1 MENPTILPL
10 EDVKLNTNYSMVI
23 STNSGLWRYKL
34 GDTIRFTELRPFRF
48 IISGRTKHCINIF
61 GEDLFIDHAEKALIV
76 ACKETGA
83 IIENYTAAPRFYG
96 SKTKGCHE
104 WLIEFVRSP
113 SNKEEFT
120 RILDKELCNLN
131 DDYKSK
137 RKFGYRNSHSARSF
151 GRDFLWMVEG

>member
-1 MENPTILPL
+1 
-10 EDVKLNTNYSMVI
+10 
-23 STNSGLWRYKL
+23 
-34 GDTIRFTELRPFRF
+34 
-48 IISGRTKHCINIF
+48 
-61 GEDLFIDHAEKALIV
+61 
-76 ACKETGA
+76 
-83 IIENYTAAPRFYG
+83 PRFYG

-137 RKFGYRNSHSARSF
+137 RENLAIEIPIVHEVSAGTFYGWLKANNKLGGQHKIPRLSNSRE
-151 GRDFLWMVEG
+151 FLEELLKMTPVKPIL